1 VRLTFLGAAGTVT
14 GSKLLVESGE
24 ARVLVDCGLYQ
35 GVKKLR
41 LRNWERLPVDPASLG
56 AVVLT
61 HAHIDHS
68 GYLPALVRDGF
79 AGPVFCTAPTRDLAE
94 ILLPDSGKLHEEDAA
109 YANRKRFSRHEP
121 ALPLYTEEDAR
132 RVSPQLAPVAFGERL
147 AVAGLALRFVPAG
160 HILGAA
166 SVEIEGGAGRL
177 LVSGDL
183 GRWND
188 PLMRPPA
195 TPSPADWVVLE
206 STYGDRRHGEED
218 PVEAVAAVLR
228 RSAGRDGI
236 LLLPSFAV
244 GRAQS
249 LLYCLHEA
257 FRRGIAPRVPVFVNS
272 PMATDATRL
281 YQRWAAFHRLSDREC
296 AEVFGVA
303 SFVRSV
309 EESKRLNE
317 RLGPLVIL
325 SASGMATGGRV
336 LHHLKKLLP
345 DARNA
350 VLLPGFQVPG
360 TRGADLARGAE
371 AIKIHGEWVPVRAE
385 VVQLG
390 LLSAHADQRDLLRWL
405 AACGSRARRVFLVHG
420 EPAACDALRVRVRDE
435 LGLAAHVPDHLEA
448 AELAPRP

>member
-14 GSKLLVESGE
+14 GSKFLVEAPG
-24 ARVLVDCGLYQ
+24 ARVLVDCGVYQ

-41 LRNWERLPVDPASLG
+41 LRNWEPLPFEPSSLD

-79 AGPVFCTAPTRDLAE
+79 RGSVHCTPPTRELLE

-109 YANRKRFSRHEP
+109 YANRKHFSKHEP
-121 ALPLYTEEDAR
+121 ALPLYREEDAR
-132 RVSPQLAPVAFGERL
+132 NVFPQLHAVGFGER
-147 AVAGLALRFVPAG
+147 VRIAGLSLRFVPAG

-166 SVEIEGGAGRL
+166 SAELEAAGGRL
-177 LVSGDL
+177 LFSGDL

-188 PLMRPPA
+188 PLMHPPA
-195 TPSPADWVVLE
+195 APAPADWIVLE
-206 STYGDRRHGEED
+206 STYGDRRHPDQD
-218 PVEAVAAVLR
+218 PVAAVAEVLR
-228 RSAGRDGI
+228 RTVLRGGI

-249 LLYCLHEA
+249 LLYCLHES
-257 FRRGIAPRVPVFVNS
+257 FRRELAPRVPVYVNS
-272 PMATDATRL
+272 PMATSATRL
-281 YQRWAAFHRLSDREC
+281 YQRFSSYHRLSEGEC
-296 AEVFGVA
+296 EAVFEVA

-317 RLGPLVIL
+317 RREPLVIV

-336 LHHLKKLLP
+336 LHHLRALLP
-345 DARNA
+345 DPRNT
-350 VLLPGFQVPG
+350 VLLPGFQAPG
-360 TRGADLARGAE
+360 TRGADLAAGAE
-371 AIKIHGEWVPVRAE
+371 SIKIHGGRVPVRAE
-385 VVQLG
+385 VAQLN

-405 AACGSRARRVFLVHG
+405 GSCGAGARRVFVVHG
-420 EPAACDALRVRVRDE
+420 EPAASDALRVRVRDD
-435 LGLAAHVPDHLEA
+435 LGLAVTVPDHLEA
-448 AELAPRP
+448 VELA